1 MDLYDCRTWGL
12 CLSQMISGHLHKPV
26 IILNLQER
34 EPALEER
41 LNCSSLHSHSQSQ
54 DFDPW
59 TFGTAEPGAPSTAW
73 LGWCVT
79 LEEDTAIKNTFMG
92 TLWTQSW
99 WGGRPGEAEHAHET
113 PRTQCSVP
121 LWRRPGGHT
130 GLLRPPSQPGG
141 TSAAGWLD
149 SDAGSATSCATLGMP
164 LALSASVTQY
174 SPHRLFR
181 RSQEVTFAL
190 HTADA
195 P

>member
-1 MDLYDCRTWGL
+1 
-12 CLSQMISGHLHKPV
+12 MISGHLHKPV

-41 LNCSSLHSHSQSQ
+41 LNCSVYTVTRRARISTPGPSGRQSLVPLPLPGWAGVSRWRRIPPLKIHS
-54 DFDPW
+54 W
-59 TFGTAEPGAPSTAW
+59 ERFGPSR
-73 LGWCVT
+73 
-79 LEEDTAIKNTFMG
+79 
-92 TLWTQSW
+92 
-99 WGGRPGEAEHAHET
+99 GGEPGEAEHAHET

-141 TSAAGWLD
+141 TSAAGRLD
-149 SDAGSATSCATLGMP
+149 SDAGSATSCATSGMP